1 MGKLVWDQVGTRKY
15 EVGVD
20 HGVLYQ
26 ENNGEFTNGV
36 PWNGLVNVVTENG
49 DTNATDLFSGDV
61 KIDIALGNDDV
72 SGTIAAYTYPDEFEA
87 CIGSVSAVPGF
98 YVQQQ
103 GRNRFGLSY
112 RTLIGND
119 AKGQEYG
126 YKIHLLYNLTV
137 ISESHT
143 HNTVNDSM
151 DDIEL
156 DWDFDALP
164 MLTDDEDYDPYS
176 ELVFDSTKFSP
187 EFMAS
192 LEDILYGTESED
204 PRLPDLDELL
214 DLYTEEEPMPVDWTG
229 FPNELL
235 YPSTTLYPQDWSI
248 TTIPTLSFPT
258 DVLDTNEQARASVR
272 LPESPLIPLDAVG
285 INAVFEGIPEE
296 LSVLTVTYEFSED
309 RTQFTVTLTNETED
323 PVEIV
328 DSFDVIT
335 TVRYMLIHQGGD

>member
-1 MGKLVWDQVGTRKY
+1 MGKLVWDQVGARKY

-26 ENNGEFTNGV
+26 EDNGEFTNGV
-36 PWNGLVNVVTENG
+36 PWNGLVNVVTDNG
-49 DTNATDLFSGDV
+49 GTNATDLFSGDV

-87 CIGSVSAVPGF
+87 CIGSVSVVPGF

-119 AKGQEYG
+119 VKGQEYG

-156 DWDFDALP
+156 DWDFDTLP
-164 MLTDDEDYDPYS
+164 MLTDDEDFTPYS
-176 ELVFDSTKFSP
+176 ELIFDSTKFSA
-187 EFMAS
+187 EFMES
-192 LEDILYGTESED
+192 LESILYGTETEE
-204 PRLPDLDELL
+204 PRMPDLDELL
-214 DLYTEEEPMPVDWTG
+214 DLYIEEESMPIDWTG
-229 FPNELL
+229 IPNELL
-235 YPSTTLYPQDWSI
+235 YPATTLYPQGWSI
-248 TTIPTLSFPT
+248 ATITGLRFAPG
-258 DVLDTNEQARASVR
+258 VLDTNDHTTSLIAQPGSQ
-272 LPESPLIPLDAVG
+272 LIPLNAVG
-285 INAVFEGIPEE
+285 VEVTFDGIPEE
-296 LSVLTVTYEFSED
+296 LSVLTITYEFSED
-309 RTQFTVTLTNETED
+309 RSQLNVTLTNETED
-323 PVEIV
+323 PVTISDTLAV
-328 DSFDVIT
+328 T
-335 TVRYMLIHQGGD
+335 ATARYMRTQ